1 MGVKYIYTTIGT
13 FLLTSG
19 TLSDA
24 WNSLLN
30 LINLIYPQFL
40 FGIQGWML
48 LIFRVGVG
56 VLFIL
61 HGYPKLVNLRIWAKS
76 LKMPVYLCFLSALSM
91 FLGGFAL
98 IAGFLTP
105 LASLA
110 ILGSMGFATFLHIKQ
125 GEPFV
130 AKDPYLLSEGEYE
143 GPNGKGEPPSV
154 EKAFMFDLM
163 LLLIIIFGPGGYSLD
178 AILFAGIK

>member
-1 MGVKYIYTTIGT
+1 MGIKYIYVTIGA

-19 TLSDA
+19 TLFDA
-24 WNSLLN
+24 WDSLLN
-30 LINLIYPQFL
+30 LFNLIYPPFL
-40 FGIQGWML
+40 LGIKGWML

-56 VLFIL
+56 VLFVL
-61 HGYPKLVNLRIWAKS
+61 HGYPKLVNLHKWAKS
-76 LKMPVYLCFLSALSM
+76 LKMPADLCFLSALSM

-98 IAGFLTP
+98 IGGFLTP

-110 ILGSMGFATFLHIKQ
+110 ILCSMGFATFLHIKQ

-130 AKDPYLLSEGEYE
+130 GKDPYLLPEGEYE
-143 GPNGKGEPPSV
+143 GLNGKGEPPSV
-154 EKAFMFDLM
+154 EKAFMYDLM

-178 AILFAGIK
+178 AILFAGFK